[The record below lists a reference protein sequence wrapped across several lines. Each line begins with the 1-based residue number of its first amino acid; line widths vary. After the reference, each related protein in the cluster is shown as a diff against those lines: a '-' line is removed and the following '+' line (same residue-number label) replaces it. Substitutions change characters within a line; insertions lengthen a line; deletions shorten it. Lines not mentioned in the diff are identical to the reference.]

1 MERRGNL
8 LLSIE
13 NENKKGEGKMK
24 KALLSFTLAAAM
36 IAGTI
41 AVNPVAKTTTAEA
54 ATTTQVVNYALGKD
68 VIASSTENADYVAQ
82 NAVDGNMSTR
92 WSSAFNDGE
101 WFVVDLGQIRTV
113 GSVRM
118 YWEAAYAAE
127 YTISWSQDNVTW
139 YDAASRICDYYSS
152 ETSEMFYNRPVRYIK
167 ITMDR
172 RGTVYGSSLYE
183 FEVLGLEE
191 VEETTTE
198 APTTEVPTTSQPT
211 VTNIALNKPAT
222 ASSIEGVEY
231 DASKAFDGDMNTRW
245 SSQFSDDQWLTVS
258 LGKICHIEYV
268 EFQWEAAYAAFSE
281 VQVSFDG
288 ENWTSYRLTKSHGI
302 SDRLYVFTAGR
313 YVRFKGVRRATPYGY
328 SIYEMRVGG
337 WELY

>member
-1 MERRGNL
+1 
-8 LLSIE
+8 
-13 NENKKGEGKMK
+13 MK
-24 KALLSFTLAAAM
+24 KKLVSFALTAAM
-36 IAGTI
+36 VCGVFS
-41 AVNPVAKTTTAEA
+41 VNPVAKVENAEA

-68 VIASSTENADYVAQ
+68 VIASSTESAEYLAQ

-118 YWEAAYAAE
+118 YWEAAYAAQ
-127 YTISWSQDNVTW
+127 YTLSWSQDNVTW
-139 YDAASRICDYYSS
+139 YDAATRICSSYSS

-191 VEETTTE
+191 VEV
-198 APTTEVPTTSQPT
+198 PTTEVPTTEAPTTSQHT
-211 VTNIALNKPAT
+211 VTNIALNKQAT
-222 ASSIEGVEY
+222 ASSIEGADY

-245 SSQFSDDQWLTVS
+245 SSQFSDDQWLTVN

-268 EFQWEAAYAAFSE
+268 EFQWEAAYAAYSE

-288 ENWTSYRLTKSHGI
+288 ENWTTYPLTKSHGVA
-302 SDRLYVFTAGR
+302 DRLYVFATGR

-328 SIYEMRVGG
+328 SMYEMRVGG

>member
-1 MERRGNL
+1 
-8 LLSIE
+8 
-13 NENKKGEGKMK
+13 MK
-24 KALLSFTLAAAM
+24 KKLVSFVLTAAM
-36 IAGTI
+36 VCGVFS
-41 AVNPVAKTTTAEA
+41 VNPVAKTEKAEA

-68 VIASSTENADYVAQ
+68 VIASSTESAEYLAQ

-113 GSVRM
+113 GAVRM

-139 YDAASRICDYYSS
+139 YDAASRICDYYST

-172 RGTVYGSSLYE
+172 RATVYGSSLYE
-183 FEVLGLEE
+183 FEVLGSEE

-198 APTTEVPTTSQPT
+198 APTTSQPT
-211 VTNIALNKPAT
+211 IKNVALYKQAT
-222 ASSIEGVEY
+222 ASSIEGTEY

-245 SSQFSDDQWLTVS
+245 SSQFSDDQWLTVN

-288 ENWTSYRLTKSHGI
+288 ENWTIYPLTKSQGI
-302 SDRLYVFTAGR
+302 ADRLYVFTTGR
-313 YVRFKGVRRATPYGY
+313 YVRFKGVRRATQYGY
-328 SIYEMRVGG
+328 SMYEMRVGG